1 MKTVMKRKI
10 LLVIAAVLVLS
21 LSVGFASAYF
31 SDHEAAQGAATIKL
45 GGQTDIEEKWD
56 DGIKDVSILNTGE
69 TEMVVRVIFYGP
81 DSENAKMSV
90 HVPENSKYWV
100 KHGDYYYYKA
110 VLQPKKQTP
119 FGELTAEVIFKEGTE
134 ADLGENYDIVVM
146 QEAAQA
152 TYEYVD
158 GKNKVAIPDGWD
170 WIPTMYSAEGGE

>member
-31 SDHEAAQGAATIKL
+31 SDHEAAQGAAKVQL
-45 GGQTDIEEKWD
+45 GGETEIEENWD
-56 DGIKDVSILNTGE
+56 KGIKDVSIKNTGE

-81 DSENAKMSV
+81 DSDNAKMTV
-90 HVPENSKYWV
+90 HVAKNGNWV
-100 KHGDYYYYKA
+100 QHGNYYYYKA
-110 VLQPKKQTP
+110 VLQPGDQTP
-119 FGELTAEVIFKEGTE
+119 YEQLTAEVVFKEGTE

-152 TYEYVD
+152 TYEFVD

-170 WIPTMYSAEGGE
+170 WIPAMYSNEGGE